1 MMDLPEPLAPTQTV
15 RVMLQWRFWIDD
27 GSSLIL
33 FDVVQVMK
41 MSQVRSQNSFAD
53 FVSRETE
60 SAKPIATYQ

>member
-27 GSSLIL
+27 GSSLLL
-33 FDVVQVMK
+33 FDVVQVVMK
-41 MSQVRSQNSFAD
+41 VGGFCL
-53 FVSRETE
+53 SRETE